1 MSMAESGYHQEEW
14 SGRRGAHES
23 TRADE
28 PDPSRPTTHEA
39 LLAGAEHAA
48 QAGSFVRDLR
58 TGRAD
63 YSEGFRRIYAAPP
76 DTELTYESLLD
87 RAHPEDREL
96 IEGSL
101 ARAERTG
108 SPFTFEVRV
117 MRFDGIERTIR
128 ARGRVERGPD
138 GEPAHVIGAIQDVT
152 EDAKERSERELLSY
166 VVDSSDDAIL
176 TKSRDGTITS
186 WNRGAERLYG
196 YTAEE
201 AVGSSISIIGS
212 PDRAAEQSE
221 ILAKV
226 FGGRSIDHF
235 ETERI
240 RKGGDRIMVS
250 LTISPVRDANGRI
263 VSAAVIARDI

>member
-1 MSMAESGYHQEEW
+1 MAGAGYQRAAETGHK
-14 SGRRGAHES
+14 AAPES
-23 TRADE
+23 TRADGRG
-28 PDPSRPTTHEA
+28 PSRPTAHEA

-117 MRFDGIERTIR
+117 MRF
-128 ARGRVERGPD
+128 
-138 GEPAHVIGAIQDVT
+138 
-152 EDAKERSERELLSY
+152 
-166 VVDSSDDAIL
+166 
-176 TKSRDGTITS
+176 
-186 WNRGAERLYG
+186 
-196 YTAEE
+196 
-201 AVGSSISIIGS
+201 
-212 PDRAAEQSE
+212 
-221 ILAKV
+221 
-226 FGGRSIDHF
+226 
-235 ETERI
+235 
-240 RKGGDRIMVS
+240 
-250 LTISPVRDANGRI
+250 
-263 VSAAVIARDI
+263 